1 MVLQVSFWWSV
12 LALSVV
18 QANKGHGTDVGR
30 LLGMGK

>member
-1 MVLQVSFWWSV
+1 MVLQVSFWWSI
-12 LALSVV
+12 LSLSVV